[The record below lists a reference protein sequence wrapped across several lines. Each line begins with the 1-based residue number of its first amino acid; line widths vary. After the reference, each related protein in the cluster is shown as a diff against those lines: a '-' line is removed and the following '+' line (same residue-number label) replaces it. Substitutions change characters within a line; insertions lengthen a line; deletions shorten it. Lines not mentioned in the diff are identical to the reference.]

1 MAEKNLITIKD
12 YAERKGITY
21 EAVRKQV
28 TRYKLE
34 LDGHIISDG
43 KRQYLDEQAMAF
55 LDEKR
60 ASNPIVVMEEGK
72 TAEIE
77 RLKEENE
84 RMKNQLL
91 ANQQEMISIQQ
102 RLMTAIEDNNSKQ
115 LLITKN
121 ELKVADYD
129 RMHEAWSNSNMQKM
143 AAETEAQKMREEKE
157 KAEQNLK
164 NLEQSTVAMKEAFEH
179 QLNSFDTMTPREFKR
194 YKKQLKKQGG
204 I

>member
-1 MAEKNLITIKD
+1 MAEKNLMTLKD
-12 YAERKGITY
+12 YAEKKGITY

-28 TRYKLE
+28 ARYKLE
-34 LDGHIISDG
+34 LDGHIVSDG
-43 KRQYLDEQAMAF
+43 KRQYLDDQAMAF

-121 ELKVADYD
+121 EQKIADYD
-129 RMHEAWSNSNMQKM
+129 RMHEAWGNSNMQRM
-143 AAETEAQKMREEKE
+143 AAETEAQKMRQEKE
-157 KAEQNLK
+157 QAEQNFK
-164 NLEQSTVAMKEAFEH
+164 SLEQSSVAMQEAYEQQLRSFE
-179 QLNSFDTMTPREFKR
+179 TMTPREFKR
-194 YKKQLKKQGG
+194 YKKQLKKQGK